1 MRAIRTIFL
10 SGGLAAAVLLAAC
23 SSPVN
28 DEAAYP
34 LSLDKF
40 HPSDRNDLDHFGDSV
55 ALDGEYAIVGAY
67 EDDDKGTDSGSAF
80 VYRRSGSGWTQAA
93 KLTASDGEAEDYFGC
108 SVAVSGDCAIVGA
121 YQEDERG
128 TGSGAAYVFQRSDS
142 GWAQVAKLTAS
153 DGAAGDR
160 FGYSVALDGEY
171 ALVGAYV
178 AAGAWDNSGAAYVFR
193 KPESGWADTSAY
205 AAKLAASDGRASGQ
219 FGYSVALSGE
229 YALIGAPRVGAYEN
243 SAYVFRRSG
252 SAWTQAAKLTAWD
265 GTNDDRMGAAVALD
279 GEYAAVGAWAADGNA
294 GCAYVFR
301 RPVSGWTDSGEYAA
315 KLAAADGAAE
325 DYFGRAVAI
334 EGENLLVGA
343 PYDCDRG
350 TESGSAYF
358 YRLSGS
364 DWPLQA
370 KITAPD
376 GAAGDCFGFSMA
388 LDGEYAMI
396 GAFGDSA
403 YAGAVYF
410 WRLY

>member
-1 MRAIRTIFL
+1 MKNISRISA
-10 SGGLAAAVLLAAC
+10 LAAAVLLAAC
-23 SSPVN
+23 SSPGH
-28 DEAAYP
+28 DEMTYP
-34 LSLDKF
+34 LFLDKF
-40 HPSDRNDLDHFGDSV
+40 CASDRADFDHFGISV
-55 ALDGEYAIVGAY
+55 DLDGDYAIVGAN
-67 EDDDKGTDSGSAF
+67 EDDDKGRDSGSAF
-80 VYRRSGSGWTQAA
+80 VYLRSGSGWTQAA

-108 SVAVSGDCAIVGA
+108 SVAISGDCAIVGA
-121 YQEDERG
+121 YEEDERG
-128 TGSGAAYVFQRSDS
+128 TGSGAAYVFQRSGS

-160 FGYSVALDGEY
+160 FGCSVALDGEY

-178 AAGAWDNSGAAYVFR
+178 AAGAWDNSGAAYVFQ

-205 AAKLAASDGRASGQ
+205 AAKLAASDGTASGQ
-219 FGYSVALSGE
+219 FGSSVALDGE
-229 YALIGAPRVGAYEN
+229 CALIGAPRIGAYEN

-252 SAWTQAAKLTAWD
+252 SVWTQAAKLTAWD
-265 GTNDDRMGAAVALD
+265 GTNEDRMGASVDLSGD
-279 GEYAAVGAWAADGNA
+279 YAAVGAWAADGNT

-301 RPVSGWTDSGEYAA
+301 KPDSGWADTDQYAV
-315 KLAAADGAAE
+315 KLSASDGAEE

-334 EGENLLVGA
+334 EGEKLLVGV

-376 GAAGDCFGFSMA
+376 GAAQGCFGFSMA

-410 WRLY
+410 WQLY